1 MHFRDWANRG
11 LESTARKMSGWR
23 KMKEREEEKKKK
35 ERQEK
40 EEVPTTLDTYFIKN
54 NVNYK

>member
-1 MHFRDWANRG
+1 
-11 LESTARKMSGWR
+11 
-23 KMKEREEEKKKK
+23 MKEKEEEEKKKK
-35 ERQEK
+35 EGQEK